1 MVLHEPHLGTA
12 ALTSQLSSFEGDW
25 TTTREAE
32 HWFTEVAAGLDQI
45 QLACTH
51 FVPGK
56 PVVLVTAQTGR
67 LEPIEGGRAFLFPG
81 SQGLSGAVEVGDV
94 LDGTAIDQVVALGG
108 TTVARRAVLETQGFV
123 RPTFVGGS
131 LVLHV
136 RPGADGVLMPF
147 EQPDPTACCA
157 DHG

>member
-1 MVLHEPHLGTA
+1 MSHGAT
-12 ALTSQLSSFEGDW
+12 TR
-25 TTTREAE
+25 TTTR
-32 HWFTEVAAGLDQI
+32 TLQEVSQMCRPFSTSLFLTPSSLPRSSTAAVSCVES
-45 QLACTH
+45 ASSAPAS
-51 FVPGK
+51 PGH
-56 PVVLVTAQTGR
+56 PSCRTALPPLPPR
-67 LEPIEGGRAFLFPG
+67 RHE
-81 SQGLSGAVEVGDV
+81 GLSGAVEVGDV

-108 TTVARRAVLETQGFV
+108 TTVAREAVLETQGFV

-147 EQPDPTACCA
+147 EQPDPAACCA